1 MMDKMSALA
10 IVPKAKHIGAKRL
23 TRADY
28 HELMRRRSVIEVI
41 NTLQAHPYFAQTLGG
56 LSQASLH
63 RQQVEEAL
71 SKDVFFKYESLMRY
85 SFRKGHFGGYFLM
98 RCEITELLQKLRLMS
113 IGYGEQYIVQLPGF
127 LLSKTSFNLLE
138 LAAVKDFDDCCKLL
152 AGTPYL
158 RVLQSVLPKQGKPL
172 DYLVCEHAF
181 ETFYYQDVIRRIDRD
196 LSGSAA
202 KDTRDL
208 FRCRAEIYNLDL
220 LFRIK
225 AFYAGQF
232 TPMQIR
238 GLLLPVYGAL
248 SQKRLYAL
256 ADAPDLSSFL
266 TLYNQGRGA
275 QVYGTRS
282 ANPEEASEVA
292 EYRTLYRKAERMLH
306 FSSTPQTVL
315 AAVLF
320 LADLERSNVV
330 TILEGVRYGLAPE
343 RIAQFLKNTP

>member
-1 MMDKMSALA
+1 MMDQMSALA
-10 IVPKAKHIGAKRL
+10 IVPKAKRIGAKRL
-23 TRADY
+23 TQADY

-41 NTLQAHPYFAQTLGG
+41 TTLQTHPYFEQTLGG
-56 LSQASLH
+56 LAQASLH

-85 SFRKGHFGGYFLM
+85 SFRKGRFGGYFLM

-113 IGYGEQYIVQLPGF
+113 IGYGDQYIVQLPGF

-138 LAAVKDFDDCCKLL
+138 LAAVQTPEDCCRLL
-152 AGTPYL
+152 VGTPYL
-158 RVLQSVLPKQGKPL
+158 RVLQTVLPKQGKL
-172 DYLVCEHAF
+172 FDYLACEHAF
-181 ETFYYQDVIRRIDRD
+181 ESFYYQDVMQKIGRD
-196 LSGSAA
+196 LSGAA
-202 KDTRDL
+202 ARDTRDL
-208 FRCRAEIYNLDL
+208 FCCRAEIYNLDL
-220 LFRIK
+220 LFRVK
-225 AFYAGQF
+225 AFYADQF
-232 TPMQIR
+232 TPMQLR
-238 GLLLPVYGAL
+238 ALLVPVYGAL

-256 ADAPDLSSFL
+256 AAAPDLTTFL
-266 TLYNQGRGA
+266 TLYNQGRAA
-275 QVYGTRS
+275 QVYGKRS

-330 TILEGVRYGLAPE
+330 TIIEGVRYGLAPE
-343 RIAQFLKNTP
+343 RIAQFLKNVS